1 MKICWD
7 EIEDF
12 YLTRNGILRKRGH
25 SYIERDSCKECGHPY
40 LMDRFQKTEYCSPS
54 CAQKHRKIT
63 NLTRQKLS
71 ETSRGRKKT
80 KEQCEAF
87 GKRMS
92 KGGVV
97 KKNLPLYDTHVH
109 QLEPFEE
116 VRSIIIDGIKL
127 LEVKCALCNEWFV
140 PERTACERRGQFL
153 KDNIDRESLFYCSD
167 QCKSLCPVF
176 HKKKYPAG
184 YNPRKHRNYKQFTE
198 AELRIWR
205 DEVLKRANYKCEYCG
220 KEATTAHHIQPKK
233 LKPFF
238 ALDPENGL
246 ACCEWCHYKYGHR
259 DRECTTGYL
268 ANIDCI

>member
-7 EIEDF
+7 NLEKF
-12 YLTRNGILRKRGH
+12 HLTKNGFLRKGGH
-25 SYIERDSCKECGHPY
+25 SYIEVEACKRCRESY
-40 LMDRFQKTEYCSPS
+40 LMHRLYPTKYCSPS
-54 CAQKHRKIT
+54 CAQKGRKTSIE
-63 NLTRQKLS
+63 TRQKLS
-71 ETSRGRKKT
+71 EASRGRKKT
-80 KEQCEAF
+80 KEQCEAL

-97 KKNLPLYDTHVH
+97 KKNLPLYDTHAH
-109 QLEPFEE
+109 QLVPFEE
-116 VRSIIIDGIKL
+116 VRSVIIDGIKL
-127 LEVKCALCNEWFV
+127 LEVKCALCKEWFV

-153 KDNIDRESLFYCSD
+153 KGNIDRESLFYCSE

-184 YNPRKHRNYKQFTE
+184 YNPRKHRNHKQFTE

-205 DEVLKRANYKCEYCG
+205 EEVLKRANYKCEYCG
-220 KEATTAHHIQPKK
+220 EKATIAHHIQSKK

-246 ACCEWCHYKYGHR
+246 ACCEKCHYKYGHR
-259 DRECTTGYL
+259 DKECTTIYL
-268 ANIDCI
+268 ANVDCI